1 MIIVLL
7 VHKSCPTLFDPMDCS
22 LPVSSVLVISA
33 GILERVAIPS
43 PRDLP
48 DPGIEPRSLSMEILY
63 DCAAYIGR

>member
-1 MIIVLL
+1 
-7 VHKSCPTLFDPMDCS
+7 MDCS

-48 DPGIEPRSLSMEILY
+48 DPGIEPRSLSTEILY